1 MIGVSRV
8 KEIYIERQDEFLRIA
23 IKENNK
29 LKECFIEEELGGPIP
44 GEIYKAIVKNIV
56 PAIKCAFVDIGHNK
70 DCYMYMDERFNN
82 TKIKKGEE
90 LVVEVLKEAIDK
102 KGAKVTSAFGI
113 PGIYS
118 VVVNMNKD
126 ISFSKKID
134 NKAFE
139 NLVKSEL
146 NKPED
151 IGVMIRTNAVE
162 VDINVLNNEIEG
174 LYETYKD
181 IVKRAEYSRNP
192 MLLFSD
198 AGALSRTLRD
208 ILDKNTFKIVLNNES
223 DYEYAKKFAEDRE
236 DIDVKVEFHNESRML
251 FDFYG
256 IEKDILSLRSH
267 RISLKCGGNIVIE
280 KTEAMYVIDVNS
292 GKNVKSHSLR
302 KTAQSTNIEAAE
314 EIARQ
319 IRLRNL
325 SGIIIIDF
333 IDIEDLEVRRS
344 ILSVLEAGFSDDK
357 NKTVIYPFT
366 QLNLV
371 QIARRRRGK
380 SIYEFIEEPCKYCR
394 GKSSRVKLSYMQ
406 FLIKNNIFKMYK
418 EQGLKDVYIEID
430 ETYKKDIMDD
440 ILEFARLIGALD
452 NSIYVN
458 FIPHLENFKVESLI
472 FANQIR
478 NMQTYKI
485 YG

>member
-1 MIGVSRV
+1 M
-8 KEIYIERQDEFLRIA
+8 KEIYIERQDKLLRIA
-23 IKENNK
+23 IKQNSK
-29 LKECFIEEELGGPIP
+29 LKECFIEEEFSGAIP
-44 GEIYKAIVKNIV
+44 GEIYKGVVRNIV
-56 PAIKCAFVDIGHNK
+56 PAIKCAFIDIGKGK
-70 DCYMYMDERFNN
+70 DCYMYIDKKFNN
-82 TKIKKGEE
+82 TNIKKGQE
-90 LVVEVLKEAIDK
+90 LIVEVLKEEIDK

-126 ISFSKKID
+126 ISFSKKINNMD
-134 NKAFE
+134 FE
-139 NLVKSEL
+139 SMVSKEL
-146 NKPED
+146 MKPED
-151 IGVMIRTNAVE
+151 IGVMIRTNAVD
-162 VDINVLNNEIEG
+162 VDINVLNHEVSA

-192 MLLFSD
+192 MLLYSD
-198 AGALSRTLRD
+198 AGALNRTLRD

-223 DYEYAKKFAEDRE
+223 DFEYTKKITQQRK
-236 DIDVKVEFHNESRML
+236 DIDVKVEFHNEARML
-251 FDFYG
+251 LDYYG
-256 IEKDILSLRSH
+256 IEKEILSLRNH
-267 RISLKCGGNIVIE
+267 KIPLKCGGNIVID
-280 KTEAMYVIDVNS
+280 KTEAMYVIDINS
-292 GKNVKSHSLR
+292 GKNIKSTSLR
-302 KTAQSTNIEAAE
+302 KTAQSTNIDAAK

-319 IRLRNL
+319 VRLRNL

-333 IDIEDLEVRRS
+333 IDIEDLNVRKS
-344 ILSVLEAGFSDDK
+344 ILEVLEAGFADDK

-380 SIYEFIEEPCKYCR
+380 SIYEFIEEPCKYCQ
-394 GKSSRVKLSYMQ
+394 GKSSRIKLSYIQ
-406 FLIKNNIFKMYK
+406 FLIKNEILKMYK
-418 EQGLKDVYIEID
+418 EQGIKDIYIEID
-430 ETYKKDIMDD
+430 ENYKKDIEEDV
-440 ILEFARLIGALD
+440 LEFAKQIGALD

-478 NMQTYKI
+478 NLQPYKI

>member
-1 MIGVSRV
+1 M
-8 KEIYIERQDEFLRIA
+8 KEIFIERQDEFLRIA

-29 LKECFIEEELGGPIP
+29 LKECFIEEEFNGPIP
-44 GEIYKAIVKNIV
+44 GEIYKGIVKNIV
-56 PAIKCAFVDIGHNK
+56 PAIKCAFVDIGHKK
-70 DCYMYMDERFNN
+70 DCYMYIDKKFNN
-82 TKIKKGEE
+82 TNIKKGQEII
-90 LVVEVLKEAIDK
+90 VEVLKEEIDK

-126 ISFSKKID
+126 ISFSKKISNID
-134 NKAFE
+134 FE
-139 NLVKSEL
+139 NMVSEELVK
-146 NKPED
+146 PEE
-151 IGVMIRTNAVE
+151 IGVMIRTNAVD
-162 VDINVLNNEIEG
+162 VDINVLNQEVSA

-181 IVKRAEYSRNP
+181 IVKRAEYSRNT
-192 MLLFSD
+192 MLLYSD
-198 AGALSRTLRD
+198 AGALNRTLRD
-208 ILDKNTFKIVLNNES
+208 ILDKNTFKIVLNNEA
-223 DYEYAKKFAEDRE
+223 DFEYAKKITQLRK
-236 DIDVKVEFHNESRML
+236 DINVKVEFHNETRML
-251 FDFYG
+251 LDYYG
-256 IEKDILSLRSH
+256 IEKEILSLRNH
-267 RISLKCGGNIVIE
+267 KISLKCGGNIVID
-280 KTEAMYVIDVNS
+280 KTEAMYVIDINS
-292 GKNVKSHSLR
+292 GKNVKSGSLR

-333 IDIEDLEVRRS
+333 IDVEDLEVRKS
-344 ILSVLEAGFSDDK
+344 ILRVLEAGFADDK
-357 NKTVIYPFT
+357 NKTVVYPFT

-380 SIYEFIEEPCKYCR
+380 SIYEFIEEPCKYCD
-394 GKSSRVKLSYMQ
+394 GKSRRVKLSYFQ
-406 FLIKNNIFKMYK
+406 FLIKNEISKMYK
-418 EQGLKDVYIEID
+418 EQGLKDIYIEID
-430 ETYKKDIMDD
+430 EIYKKDIEEDV
-440 ILEFARLIGALD
+440 LEFAKQIGALD

-478 NMQTYKI
+478 NLQTYKI